1 MVKQKKKKKRR
12 LKISSVF
19 ISLFFIFII
28 SIIIYFIRLIPCRGY
43 YIYNNKYYS
52 DEEIL
57 EILKLDDNTSYLLTN
72 QVYLNSLVKKN
83 KLIKKIRLQKTMTLE
98 FKIYVEENRIM
109 FYDTNINKTV
119 LSNGE
124 KIDLKDN
131 DTILLTSK
139 IEDKKLYKK
148 LYTKMNKIDED
159 VMPIISEI
167 KYDKND
173 VDDERFLFS
182 MNDGNYVYIT
192 LSKMR
197 KINNYGK
204 IVESIKD
211 QKGILYL
218 DYGNYF
224 VPKE

>member
-28 SIIIYFIRLIPCRGY
+28 SIIIYFIRLIPYIGY

-57 EILKLDDNTSYLLTN
+57 DILKLDDNTSYLLTN

-148 LYTKMNKIDED
+148 LYTKMDKIDED
-159 VMPIISEI
+159 IMPIISEI